1 MVDIYVHQTGSS
13 RLQEIFI
20 RPLSKK
26 DLPALEW
33 EGEYAHFRNVFND
46 LYKKIEQDTAK
57 AWVAVTRENKMIG
70 QVFLQMTSERLELA
84 NGWDRA
90 YLYSLR
96 VRPEYQ
102 NLGIGSKLIWMVETT
117 LLQMGFTRVTLNV
130 ARENLAAIR
139 LYERLGFKI
148 VAQEPGVWSYPDH
161 HGVWRTV
168 SEPSWRMEKQLE
180 EMDLSEQNTLIEP

>member
-1 MVDIYVHQTGSS
+1 MVELYVQKNEPYG
-13 RLQEIFI
+13 LKEIVI
-20 RPLSKK
+20 RPLTKN

-33 EGEYAHFRNVFND
+33 DGQYTHFRNLFLD
-46 LYKKIEQDTAK
+46 LYKKIEKDMAK
-57 AWVAVTRENKMIG
+57 AWVAVSRENRMIG

-102 NLGIGSKLIWMVETT
+102 NLGIGSKLIRVVEGT
-117 LLQMGFTRVTLNV
+117 LLQMGFTQLTLNV
-130 ARENLAAIR
+130 ARDNQAAIR
-139 LYERLGFKI
+139 LYQRLGFKI
-148 VAQEPGVWSYPDH
+148 VADEPGVWSYPDH

-168 SEPSWRMEKQLE
+168 SEPSWRMEKQLNE
-180 EMDLSEQNTLIEP
+180 NK

>member
-1 MVDIYVHQTGSS
+1 MVELYVQKNEPYG
-13 RLQEIFI
+13 LKEIVI
-20 RPLSKK
+20 RPLTKN

-33 EGEYAHFRNVFND
+33 DGQYTHFRNLFLD
-46 LYKKIEQDTAK
+46 LYKKIEKDMAK
-57 AWVAVTRENKMIG
+57 AWVAVSRENRMIG

-102 NLGIGSKLIWMVETT
+102 NLGIGSKLIRVVEGT
-117 LLQMGFTRVTLNV
+117 LLQMGFTQLTLNV
-130 ARENLAAIR
+130 ARDNQAAIR
-139 LYERLGFKI
+139 LYQRFGFKI
-148 VAQEPGVWSYPDH
+148 VADEPGVWSYPDH

-168 SEPSWRMEKQLE
+168 SEPSWRMEKQLNE
-180 EMDLSEQNTLIEP
+180 NK